1 MKGISNLFS
10 RISPDVS
17 HIHKSRSYDL
27 TDKGVAVDPSPSH
40 VSGKDSSKNVIGI
53 GDISLHSSSP
63 QLGGRNKR
71 DKGMTIFVYE
81 NLISKLFNISGFC
94 S

>member
-1 MKGISNLFS
+1 MRGISSLFS

-27 TDKGVAVDPSPSH
+27 TDKGVGA
-40 VSGKDSSKNVIGI
+40 DSSSHSSSKDCTKNVIGI

-63 QLGGRNKR
+63 QLGGRNRK
-71 DKGMTIFVYE
+71 DKGIF
-81 NLISKLFNISGFC
+81 FNYYLY
-94 S
+94 

>member
-1 MKGISNLFS
+1 MRGISSLFS

-27 TDKGVAVDPSPSH
+27 TDKSVGADSSSH
-40 VSGKDSSKNVIGI
+40 SSVKDSTKNVIGI

-63 QLGGRNKR
+63 QLGGRNRR
-71 DKGMTIFVYE
+71 DKSKIV
-81 NLISKLFNISGFC
+81 LINVLSITLCIQSQV
-94 S
+94 